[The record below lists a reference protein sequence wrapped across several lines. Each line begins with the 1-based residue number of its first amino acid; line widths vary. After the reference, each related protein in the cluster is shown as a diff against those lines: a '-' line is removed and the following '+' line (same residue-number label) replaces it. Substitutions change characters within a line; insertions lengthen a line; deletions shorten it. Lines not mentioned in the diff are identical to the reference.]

1 MTSDNPKS
9 QHAPINRLLP
19 QAVLHRLLFVSI
31 VILYIAARLWRLTA
45 SCLWFDEIF
54 SVHAVRH
61 SWRGL
66 LGFAVA
72 DVVHPPLF
80 YALLKV
86 WIAIGGEALG
96 WLRLLPVLFSIAA
109 IVPLMLLSRALKM
122 RDAEINLA
130 LLLLA
135 VNGYLIKYAQELRM
149 YSLLFFLALCSFWLF
164 VRFIQGNARKFL
176 IAMSAVN
183 VLLIYTHY
191 YGWIV
196 LASEFVFVLIWQRA
210 RVKSFLISVIA
221 PLILFAPWAWA
232 VISASR
238 AQALAQNIGWAARP
252 RLSDLVQ
259 LFMLLNDPFFFRQ
272 SSAEDR
278 SPWAIVI
285 SLTLFGLPI
294 LFLLWRRWKKRDEI
308 ESGASLRPLVSFIML
323 PLVFAFGLSW
333 ILPQSVWGTRHLIV
347 VSAPYALLAAVGLI
361 RLRPVETKFTFLILI
376 GGWFVFAGASALW
389 QTKPV
394 YAWCAWNDLAQQ
406 LKQKPA
412 EIKPTNIYAFED
424 LTAYHLWFALDA
436 NPQSPFRVG
445 VIKDLP
451 GLVEDKAYFLPRDF
465 TDIDVRK
472 DFPRDE
478 SHFWIAFRDVML
490 GETRPP
496 LKTANDLGYEVKTIF
511 ETNAGGQK
519 TFLVELR
526 HK

>member
-1 MTSDNPKS
+1 MTSAS
-9 QHAPINRLLP
+9 QDSQNISSTRSLSLPVLLT
-19 QAVLHRLLFVSI
+19 SI
-31 VILYIAARLWRLTA
+31 TILYIAARLWRLTA

-54 SVHAVRH
+54 SVHAARH

-66 LGFAVA
+66 LGFAAA

-80 YALLKV
+80 YALLKI
-86 WIAIGGEALG
+86 WIAIGGESLG
-96 WLRLLPVLFSIAA
+96 WLRLLPFLFSVAA
-109 IVPLMLLSRALKM
+109 IVPLVLLSRALKL
-122 RDAEINLA
+122 RNAETNLA

-164 VRFIQGNARKFL
+164 VRFIQGSARKFL

-210 RVKSFLISVIA
+210 RVKSFLISIVA
-221 PLILFAPWAWA
+221 PSICFIPWAWA

-238 AQALAQNIGWAARP
+238 GQALAQNIGWAARP
-252 RLSDLVQ
+252 RLSDLMQ
-259 LFMLLNDPFFFRQ
+259 LFVLLNDPFFFRQ

-294 LFLLWRRWKKRDEI
+294 LFLLWRRWKQGDKI
-308 ESGASLRPLVSFIML
+308 ETSLRPLVSFIML
-323 PLVFAFGLSW
+323 PLLFAFGLSW

-347 VSAPYALLAAVGLI
+347 IAAPYALLTAVALI

-376 GGWFVFAGASALW
+376 GGWFVFAAGTTLMRP
-389 QTKPV
+389 TPV
-394 YAWCAWNDLAQQ
+394 YVWCAWNDLAQR
-406 LKQKPA
+406 LKQQPAAIKPA
-412 EIKPTNIYAFED
+412 NIYAFED

-436 NPQSPFRVG
+436 NPQSSFHVG

-451 GLVEDKAYFLPRDF
+451 GLAEDKAYFLPRDF
-465 TDIDVRK
+465 NDISVRK

-478 SHFWIAFRDVML
+478 SHFWIAFRDVMRD
-490 GETRPP
+490 ETHPP
-496 LKTANDLGYEVKTIF
+496 LKTATDLGYEVKTVF
-511 ETNAGGQK
+511 ETNAGGQRE
-519 TFLVELR
+519 FLIELI
-526 HK
+526 K